1 MYLQAW
7 LDHKRREA
15 RHEAH
20 AEQTFRRFLRDL
32 RAREPMSNEAA
43 TRAASAVLCALE
55 IRLFGGERRD
65 LEAQL
70 PSKLRDLVRSCPLH
84 FGRRP
89 QKLDREELIGII
101 AEETGTTRG
110 EATRI
115 ARLVF
120 SVLRAHIS
128 DGEVAHVLSQLPP
141 DIGALWH

>member
-1 MYLQAW
+1 MYLHAW

-20 AEQTFRRFLRDL
+20 AEQTFRRFLHEL
-32 RAREPMSNEAA
+32 RAREPMSDEGA
-43 TRAASAVLCALE
+43 TRAAAAVLCALE
-55 IRLFGGERRD
+55 LRLFGGERRD

-70 PSKLRDLVRSCPLH
+70 PSKLRELVRSCPLH
-84 FGRRP
+84 FGHQP
-89 QKLDREELIGII
+89 EKLGREELIGII

-110 EATRI
+110 EAERL

-120 SVLRAHIS
+120 SVLRTHIS